1 MMLQEGLELAH
12 ARWGV
17 ILVRDALGQ
26 AFVVREMGIVR
37 SWKGVDL
44 FRGPT
49 GFVEDGR
56 HGRGLFWD
64 RQSGI
69 RSNEEGSQRSH
80 KER

>member
-56 HGRGLFWD
+56 HGPELFWD
-64 RQSGI
+64 RQSGS
-69 RSNEEGSQRSH
+69 RSVEGSQRSH
-80 KER
+80 RER